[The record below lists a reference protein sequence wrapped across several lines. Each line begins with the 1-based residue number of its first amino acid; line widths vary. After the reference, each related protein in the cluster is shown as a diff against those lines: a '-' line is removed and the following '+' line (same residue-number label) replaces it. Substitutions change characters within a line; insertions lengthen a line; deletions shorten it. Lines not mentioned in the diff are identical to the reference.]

1 MVSGLVWWSPL
12 ISFWWGASSTDWH
25 WPLGGDEDE
34 ELTIFIIISVLVVE
48 DDDESD
54 FSRLYE
60 KPRLVGSKNAKY
72 FFSELLFCR
81 TSLKIFACAWPLAI
95 HAFDLCFKRIEKK
108 MDRAPLPP
116 HLHIMALFSYN
127 NYPHLWFPL
136 GRPGGQ
142 GGNVTLWAI
151 ASKHNEE
158 QSKSIINHRHFI
170 RLIET
175 KRQIC
180 QISLCSYIF
189 SLFASSISTTPV
201 SAITSKQALRVKF
214 AIEFYKSKITPDFYR
229 LSKCPVRCLIYLCI
243 RKSFI

>member
-1 MVSGLVWWSPL
+1 MFQKNRKKDGSSALAPPPTYDGTFFVQQLPSSL
-12 ISFWWGASSTDWH
+12 ISPWSSR
-25 WPLGGDEDE
+25 WPRWQYLS
-34 ELTIFIIISVLVVE
+34 LSNCLKTQRRTIQE
-48 DDDESD
+48 
-54 FSRLYE
+54 
-60 KPRLVGSKNAKY
+60 
-72 FFSELLFCR
+72 
-81 TSLKIFACAWPLAI
+81 
-95 HAFDLCFKRIEKK
+95 H
-108 MDRAPLPP
+108 
-116 HLHIMALFSYN
+116 HL
-127 NYPHLWFPL
+127 
-136 GRPGGQ
+136 
-142 GGNVTLWAI
+142 
-151 ASKHNEE
+151 
-158 QSKSIINHRHFI
+158 HFI

>member
-1 MVSGLVWWSPL
+1 
-12 ISFWWGASSTDWH
+12 
-25 WPLGGDEDE
+25 
-34 ELTIFIIISVLVVE
+34 
-48 DDDESD
+48 
-54 FSRLYE
+54 
-60 KPRLVGSKNAKY
+60 
-72 FFSELLFCR
+72 
-81 TSLKIFACAWPLAI
+81 
-95 HAFDLCFKRIEKK
+95 
-108 MDRAPLPP
+108 
-116 HLHIMALFSYN
+116 MALFSYN

-142 GGNVTLWAI
+142 GGNISLCLKTQRRTI
-151 ASKHNEE
+151 QEH
-158 QSKSIINHRHFI
+158 HRHFI

-243 RKSFI
+243 RKSSIQKQAIWFKAMVREIYLVAKQETGRLVVIGRKGKNNVISEEIVKRETEQLLSDFLYLFYLKRKERHQHLTSITRGCPYIT